1 MITYAQLTPSNR
13 ETKKYKMIFYDDN
26 LKKIKTTHFGQKNS
40 SDYTKHRSDTRKDNY
55 INRHNNTRENWQNR
69 KDNYINRHNNTRE
82 NWQNYTSAGSL
93 ALNILW
99 NKTTVKASFEDYL
112 KKFNLKRY

>member
-26 LKKIKTTHFGQKNS
+26 LKKIKTTHFGQKNA
-40 SDYTKHRSDTRKDNY
+40 SDYTKHRSDT
-55 INRHNNTRENWQNR
+55 R